1 MSDFSNI
8 NFEAK
13 SRITG
18 DDTPFRN
25 AKVKVFGVGGA
36 GGNTVNRMKQ
46 MNIEGVEYYAVN
58 TDAMALDQSLAD
70 HKILIGEKST
80 RNLGAG
86 MDPEMGR
93 KAVEE
98 NIDDLRNAMKGADL
112 VFVTAGMGGGTGTGA
127 APVVA
132 NIAREE
138 GVLTVAVV
146 TKPFRFEGNV
156 RNSLAQRGVDALR
169 EAADTIIVI
178 ENKKLLNLIQNTN
191 KSATVDEAFKM
202 ADEILGNAVQSICS
216 IMFRHGLVHVD
227 FADIRKV
234 MLKGGSALMGTGTA
248 EGEGRGVAAADS
260 ALSSPL
266 LEDIDIKGAS
276 GVLINVSHGEN
287 YSLLEHNEAMEHIY
301 DAVGEEG
308 CPNIIVG
315 DITLPELGD
324 KVCIT
329 IIATG
334 CGGTNNAAAVGYA
347 GIGSVAYQ
355 QAQAYQQPAPVQAAT
370 PRPTTNFLALAGRA
384 TAAMPTA
391 APTVAAQTV
400 SQRVASV
407 PASAMSAAQT
417 PSYANSAPTQ
427 AYAAAPSYAA
437 PTQSYAASAP
447 NYGAS
452 QTNSYAAPTRQASA
466 APVNLAAAMFSP
478 ASSFASPN
486 FDANKAGFAEETV
499 PAPSASSM
507 RESEEM
513 PAAAEA
519 DPLSN
524 GSSYAGAYAKQE
536 QRAEQNDYMTPAFKR
551 NQSNYDDALKES
563 NIDYEMPAFMRMN
576 SDLF

>member
-1 MSDFSNI
+1 MSDFANI
-8 NFEAK
+8 NFEAM

-18 DDTPFRN
+18 DDTPTRN

-46 MNIEGVEYYAVN
+46 MNIEGVEYYAIN

-98 NIDDLRNAMKGADL
+98 NIDDLKKAMMGADL

-127 APVVA
+127 APIVA
-132 NIAREE
+132 TVAREL
-138 GVLTVAVV
+138 GILTVAVV

-156 RNSLAQRGVDALR
+156 RNSLAQNGVRALR

-248 EGEGRGVAAADS
+248 EGEGRGVAAADA

-266 LEDIDIKGAS
+266 LEDIDIQGAS

-308 CPNIIVG
+308 NPNIIVG

-334 CGGTNNAAAVGYA
+334 CGGSNNAAAVNYA
-347 GIGSVAYQ
+347 GIGTAAYQ
-355 QAQAYQQPAPVQAAT
+355 MNQTQAQYQAPAAPVQAAT
-370 PRPTTNFLALAGRA
+370 PRPTTNFLALAGRN
-384 TAAMPTA
+384 TSAMPTA
-391 APTVAAQTV
+391 AMPAAPTVATPAVT
-400 SQRVASV
+400 QRVV
-407 PASAMSAAQT
+407 PAT
-417 PSYANSAPTQ
+417 AP
-427 AYAAAPSYAA
+427 AAPSY
-437 PTQSYAASAP
+437 SAP
-447 NYGAS
+447 QN
-452 QTNSYAAPTRQASA
+452 TYAQSAAARQA
-466 APVNLAAAMFSP
+466 APVNAAAAMFAP
-478 ASSFASPN
+478 ASSFASPS
-486 FDANKAGFAEETV
+486 FDAKASYTEETV
-499 PAPSASSM
+499 APKSI
-507 RESEEM
+507 RETEEM
-513 PAAAEA
+513 PGAAEA

-524 GSSYAGAYAKQE
+524 GNYASTFKQE
-536 QRAEQNDYMTPAFKR
+536 SRPAQTEQVNTVDYATPAFMR
-551 NQSNYDDALKES
+551 NQNGSEDALKES
-563 NIDYEMPAFMRMN
+563 NVDYDLPAFMRMN
-576 SDLF
+576 DLF

>member
-1 MSDFSNI
+1 MSDFANI

-46 MNIEGVEYYAVN
+46 MNIEGVEYYAIN

-98 NIDDLRNAMKGADL
+98 NIDDLREAMKGADL

-156 RNSLAQRGVDALR
+156 RNSLAQNGVRALR

-191 KSATVDEAFKM
+191 KNATVDEAFKM

-248 EGEGRGVAAADS
+248 EGEGRGVAAADA

-266 LEDIDIKGAS
+266 LEDIDIQGAS

-308 CPNIIVG
+308 NPNIIVG

-334 CGGTNNAAAVGYA
+334 CGGTNNAAAINYGGMA
-347 GIGSVAYQ
+347 ANFP
-355 QAQAYQQPAPVQAAT
+355 QAQAYQPVQAT
-370 PRPTTNFLALAGRA
+370 PRPTTNFVALAGRN
-384 TAAMPTA
+384 TAAMQTAAMAA
-391 APTVAAQTV
+391 APTVAAPAVT
-400 SQRVASV
+400 QRVA
-407 PASAMSAAQT
+407 PAQ
-417 PSYANSAPTQ
+417 SYAS
-427 AYAAAPSYAA
+427 A
-437 PTQSYAASAP
+437 PTQSYQTPAFVASP
-447 NYGAS
+447 TS
-452 QTNSYAAPTRQASA
+452 SYSRPATPTQQA
-466 APVNLAAAMFSP
+466 NAMFAP
-478 ASSFASPN
+478 ASSFASPS
-486 FDANKAGFAEETV
+486 FDAKAGYAEEAVAT
-499 PAPSASSM
+499 ATTTL
-507 RESEEM
+507 RQSEEM
-513 PAAAEA
+513 PGIAEA
-519 DPLSN
+519 DPLSSGN
-524 GSSYAGAYAKQE
+524 YGSSYAKQE
-536 QRAEQNDYMTPAFKR
+536 PRMVQEQASAVDYGTPAFVR
-551 NQSNYDDALKES
+551 NQKGSEDALKES
-563 NIDYEMPAFMRMN
+563 NVDYDLPAFMRMN
-576 SDLF
+576 DLF

>member
-1 MSDFSNI
+1 MSDFANI
-8 NFEAK
+8 NFEAM

-18 DDTPFRN
+18 DDTPTRN

-46 MNIEGVEYYAVN
+46 MNIEGVEYYAIN

-98 NIDDLRNAMKGADL
+98 NIDDLKKAMMGADL

-127 APVVA
+127 APIVA
-132 NIAREE
+132 TVAREL
-138 GVLTVAVV
+138 GILTVAVV

-156 RNSLAQRGVDALR
+156 RNSLAQNGVRALR

-248 EGEGRGVAAADS
+248 EGEGRGVAAADA

-266 LEDIDIKGAS
+266 LEDIDIQGAS

-308 CPNIIVG
+308 NPNIIVG

-334 CGGTNNAAAVGYA
+334 CGGSNNAAAMNYA
-347 GIGSVAYQ
+347 GIGTAAYQ
-355 QAQAYQQPAPVQAAT
+355 MNQAQAQYQAPAAPVQAAT
-370 PRPTTNFLALAGRA
+370 PRPTTNFLALAGRNTA
-384 TAAMPTA
+384 SMPTAAMPTA
-391 APTVAAQTV
+391 SMPATPTVATPAVT
-400 SQRVASV
+400 QRVV
-407 PASAMSAAQT
+407 PAT
-417 PSYANSAPTQ
+417 AP
-427 AYAAAPSYAA
+427 AAPSYTA
-437 PTQSYAASAP
+437 PQ
-447 NYGAS
+447 
-452 QTNSYAAPTRQASA
+452 NSYTNTVRQA
-466 APVNLAAAMFSP
+466 APVNAAAAMFAP
-478 ASSFASPN
+478 ASSFASPS
-486 FDANKAGFAEETV
+486 FDAKASYTEETV
-499 PAPSASSM
+499 ATTKSI
-507 RESEEM
+507 RETEEM
-513 PAAAEA
+513 PGAAEA

-524 GSSYAGAYAKQE
+524 GNYASSYKQE
-536 QRAEQNDYMTPAFKR
+536 SHPAQTEQVNTVDYATPAYMRSQKG
-551 NQSNYDDALKES
+551 SEDALKES
-563 NIDYEMPAFMRMN
+563 NVDYDLPAFMRMN
-576 SDLF
+576 DLF

>member
-1 MSDFSNI
+1 MSDFANI

-13 SRITG
+13 SRVTG

-46 MNIEGVEYYAVN
+46 MNIEGVEYYAIN

-98 NIDDLRNAMKGADL
+98 NIDDLRDAMKGADL

-127 APVVA
+127 APIVA

-156 RNSLAQRGVDALR
+156 RNSLAQNGVRALR
-169 EAADTIIVI
+169 DAADTIIVI
-178 ENKKLLNLIQNTN
+178 ENKKLMNLIQNTN
-191 KSATVDEAFKM
+191 KNATMDEAFKM

-234 MLKGGSALMGTGTA
+234 MLRGGSALMGTGSA
-248 EGEGRGVAAADS
+248 EGEGRGIAAADA

-266 LEDIDIKGAS
+266 LEDIDIQGAS
-276 GVLINVSHGEN
+276 GVLVNVSHGEN

-308 CPNIIVG
+308 NPNIIVG

-334 CGGTNNAAAVGYA
+334 CGGTNNAAAVNYGGMASAFPQATGY
-347 GIGSVAYQ
+347 
-355 QAQAYQQPAPVQAAT
+355 QPAVQQAT
-370 PRPTTNFLALAGRA
+370 PRPTTNFVALAGRA
-384 TAAMPTA
+384 TATMPTAAMA
-391 APTVAAQTV
+391 APTVAAPAVT
-400 SQRVASV
+400 QRVV
-407 PASAMSAAQT
+407 PAAPA
-417 PSYANSAPTQ
+417 YASAPTQ
-427 AYAAAPSYAA
+427 AYASPARPA
-437 PTQSYAASAP
+437 T
-447 NYGAS
+447 
-452 QTNSYAAPTRQASA
+452 
-466 APVNLAAAMFSP
+466 PVNAAAAMFAP
-478 ASSFASPN
+478 ASSFASPS
-486 FDANKAGFAEETV
+486 FDAKASYAEEV
-499 PAPSASSM
+499 VASSTATATL
-507 RESEEM
+507 RETEEL
-513 PAAAEA
+513 PGVAEA
-519 DPLSN
+519 DPLSSGN
-524 GSSYAGAYAKQE
+524 YANSYAKQE
-536 QRAEQNDYMTPAFKR
+536 PRMMAQNEQTGAVDYGTPAFVR
-551 NQSNYDDALKES
+551 NQKAPEDALKES
-563 NIDYEMPAFMRMN
+563 NVDYELPAFMRMN

>member
-1 MSDFSNI
+1 MSDFENI
-8 NFEAK
+8 NFEAM

-18 DDTPFRN
+18 DDTPSRN

-46 MNIEGVEYYAVN
+46 MNIEGVEYYAIN

-98 NIDDLRNAMKGADL
+98 NIDDLKKAMMGADL

-127 APVVA
+127 APIVA
-132 NIAREE
+132 TVAREL
-138 GVLTVAVV
+138 GILTVAVV

-156 RNSLAQRGVDALR
+156 RNSLAQNGVRALR

-191 KSATVDEAFKM
+191 KNATVDEAFKM

-248 EGEGRGVAAADS
+248 EGEGRGVAAADA

-266 LEDIDIKGAS
+266 LEDIDIQGAS

-308 CPNIIVG
+308 NPNIIVG

-334 CGGTNNAAAVGYA
+334 CGGTNNAAAVNYA
-347 GIGSVAYQ
+347 GIGTAAYQ
-355 QAQAYQQPAPVQAAT
+355 MNPAQAQYQASAAPVQAAT
-370 PRPTTNFLALAGRA
+370 PRPTTNFLALAGRN

-391 APTVAAQTV
+391 SMSAAPTVATPAVT
-400 SQRVASV
+400 QRVV
-407 PASAMSAAQT
+407 PATAPAT
-417 PSYANSAPTQ
+417 PSYTAP
-427 AYAAAPSYAA
+427 
-437 PTQSYAASAP
+437 QSTYASAT
-447 NYGAS
+447 A
-452 QTNSYAAPTRQASA
+452 RQA
-466 APVNLAAAMFSP
+466 APVNTAAAMFAP
-478 ASSFASPN
+478 AASFASPS
-486 FDANKAGFAEETV
+486 FDAKAGYAEEAVAAVKT
-499 PAPSASSM
+499 A
-507 RESEEM
+507 RETEEM
-513 PAAAEA
+513 PGAADA

-524 GSSYAGAYAKQE
+524 GNYANTIKQE
-536 QRAEQNDYMTPAFKR
+536 SRSAQTEQVSAVDYGTPAFMR
-551 NQSNYDDALKES
+551 NQKGSEDALKES
-563 NIDYEMPAFMRMN
+563 NVDYDLPAFMRMN
-576 SDLF
+576 DLF

>member
-156 RNSLAQRGVDALR
+156 RNSLAQNGVNALR

-191 KSATVDEAFKM
+191 KSATVDEAFRM

-248 EGEGRGVAAADS
+248 EGEGRGVAAADA
-260 ALSSPL
+260 ALTSPL
-266 LEDIDIKGAS
+266 LEDIDIQGAS

-334 CGGTNNAAAVGYA
+334 CGGTNRNTPSVGAYA
-347 GIGSVAYQ
+347 NGFQ
-355 QAQAYQQPAPVQAAT
+355 QTQAFSSIPAQPTVQAAT

-391 APTVAAQTV
+391 APTVAAQTI
-400 SQRVASV
+400 QR
-407 PASAMSAAQT
+407 P
-417 PSYANSAPTQ
+417 APTATMNAQ
-427 AYAAAPSYAA
+427 AYAAPMQNYGA
-437 PTQSYAASAP
+437 PTQSYAAPTQAFNASAQ
-447 NYGAS
+447 NNGAA
-452 QTNSYAAPTRQASA
+452 QANSYAAQSRKAPA
-466 APVNLAAAMFSP
+466 APVNLDAAMFKP
-478 ASSFASPN
+478 DYSFASQN
-486 FDANKAGFAEETV
+486 FDANKGGFTEETV
-499 PAPSASSM
+499 PAQTASTL

-513 PAAAEA
+513 PAAADT
-519 DPLSN
+519 DPMSN
-524 GSSYAGAYAKQE
+524 GNYASSYAKQE
-536 QRAEQNDYMTPAFKR
+536 QREQDYSTPAFKR

>member
-1 MSDFSNI
+1 MSDFENI

-18 DDTPFRN
+18 DDAPSRN

-46 MNIEGVEYYAVN
+46 MNIEGVEYYAIN

-98 NIDDLRNAMKGADL
+98 NIDDLKKSMMGADL

-127 APVVA
+127 APIVA
-132 NIAREE
+132 TVAREL
-138 GVLTVAVV
+138 GILTVAVV

-156 RNSLAQRGVDALR
+156 RNSLAQNGVRALR

-178 ENKKLLNLIQNTN
+178 ENKKLLTLIQNTN
-191 KSATVDEAFKM
+191 KNATVDEAFKM

-248 EGEGRGVAAADS
+248 EGEGRGVAAADA

-266 LEDIDIKGAS
+266 LEDIDIQGAS

-308 CPNIIVG
+308 NPNIIVG

-334 CGGTNNAAAVGYA
+334 CGGTNNAAAVNYA
-347 GIGSVAYQ
+347 GIGSAAYQ
-355 QAQAYQQPAPVQAAT
+355 QAQTYQAAAAPVQAAT
-370 PRPTTNFLALAGRA
+370 PRPTTNFVALAGRA

-391 APTVAAQTV
+391 PMAAAPTVAAPAVT
-400 SQRVASV
+400 QRVV
-407 PASAMSAAQT
+407 PAT
-417 PSYANSAPTQ
+417 AP
-427 AYAAAPSYAA
+427 AAPSYMA
-437 PTQSYAASAP
+437 PQNTYASA
-447 NYGAS
+447 A
-452 QTNSYAAPTRQASA
+452 RQA
-466 APVNLAAAMFSP
+466 APVNTAAAMFAP
-478 ASSFASPN
+478 ASSFASPG
-486 FDANKAGFAEETV
+486 FDVKAGYAEEAVATKTV
-499 PAPSASSM
+499 
-507 RESEEM
+507 RETEEM
-513 PAAAEA
+513 PGVAEA

-524 GSSYAGAYAKQE
+524 GNYASSFKQE
-536 QRAEQNDYMTPAFKR
+536 SRPAQTEQVSAVDYDTPAFMR
-551 NQSNYDDALKES
+551 NQKAPEDALKES
-563 NIDYEMPAFMRMN
+563 NVDYDLPAFMRMN

>member
-1 MSDFSNI
+1 MSDFANI

-13 SRITG
+13 SRVTG

-46 MNIEGVEYYAVN
+46 MNIEGVEYYAIN

-80 RNLGAG
+80 RNLGTG

-98 NIDDLRNAMKGADL
+98 NIDDLRDAMKGADL

-127 APVVA
+127 APIVA

-156 RNSLAQRGVDALR
+156 RNSLAQNGVRALR

-191 KSATVDEAFKM
+191 KNATVDEAFKM

-234 MLKGGSALMGTGTA
+234 MLHGGSALMGTGTA
-248 EGEGRGVAAADS
+248 EGEGRGVAAADA

-266 LEDIDIKGAS
+266 LEDIDIQGAS

-308 CPNIIVG
+308 NPNIIVG

-334 CGGTNNAAAVGYA
+334 CGGTNNAAAVNYGGIAGSFPQATGY
-347 GIGSVAYQ
+347 
-355 QAQAYQQPAPVQAAT
+355 QPTVQAAT
-370 PRPTTNFLALAGRA
+370 PRPTTNFVALAGRS
-384 TAAMPTA
+384 TAAMPAAAMA
-391 APTVAAQTV
+391 APTVAAPAVT
-400 SQRVASV
+400 QRTV
-407 PASAMSAAQT
+407 PA
-417 PSYANSAPTQ
+417 APT
-427 AYAAAPSYAA
+427 YASA
-437 PTQSYAASAP
+437 PTQSYASPARP
-447 NYGAS
+447 MS
-452 QTNSYAAPTRQASA
+452 Q
-466 APVNLAAAMFSP
+466 VNQAAAMFAP

-486 FDANKAGFAEETV
+486 FDAKASYAEEAVATTT
-499 PAPSASSM
+499 ATL
-507 RESEEM
+507 RETEEM
-513 PAAAEA
+513 PGVAEA
-519 DPLSN
+519 DPLSSGN
-524 GSSYAGAYAKQE
+524 YAGSYAKQE
-536 QRAEQNDYMTPAFKR
+536 SRVMAQSEQTNAVDYGTPAFVR
-551 NQSNYDDALKES
+551 NQKAPEDALKES
-563 NIDYEMPAFMRMN
+563 NVDYELPAFMRMN

>member
-1 MSDFSNI
+1 MSDFANI

-46 MNIEGVEYYAVN
+46 MNIEGVEYYAIN

-98 NIDDLRNAMKGADL
+98 NIDDLREAMKGADL

-156 RNSLAQRGVDALR
+156 RNSLAQNGVRALR

-191 KSATVDEAFKM
+191 KNATVDEAFKM

-248 EGEGRGVAAADS
+248 EGEGRGVAAADA

-266 LEDIDIKGAS
+266 LEDIDIQGAS

-308 CPNIIVG
+308 NPNIIVG

-334 CGGTNNAAAVGYA
+334 CGGTNNAAAVNYGGMA
-347 GIGSVAYQ
+347 SAFPQTAAYQ
-355 QAQAYQQPAPVQAAT
+355 TAPVQQAI
-370 PRPTTNFLALAGRA
+370 PRPTTNFVALAGRN
-384 TAAMPTA
+384 TAAMAA
-391 APTVAAQTV
+391 APTVAAPAVT
-400 SQRVASV
+400 QRVAAA
-407 PASAMSAAQT
+407 PAPAFVASPTSNYSRPAT
-417 PSYANSAPTQ
+417 PTQ
-427 AYAAAPSYAA
+427 
-437 PTQSYAASAP
+437 
-447 NYGAS
+447 
-452 QTNSYAAPTRQASA
+452 QA
-466 APVNLAAAMFSP
+466 NAMFAP
-478 ASSFASPN
+478 ASSFASPS
-486 FDANKAGFAEETV
+486 FDAKASYAEETV
-499 PAPSASSM
+499 ATATI
-507 RESEEM
+507 RQTEEM
-513 PAAAEA
+513 PGVAEA

-524 GSSYAGAYAKQE
+524 GSNYAGSYAKQE
-536 QRAEQNDYMTPAFKR
+536 QRAAAQPEQSNSVDYGTPAFVR
-551 NQSNYDDALKES
+551 NSQKAPEDALKES
-563 NIDYEMPAFMRMN
+563 NVDYDLPAFMRMN
-576 SDLF
+576 DLF

>member
-1 MSDFSNI
+1 MSDFENI
-8 NFEAK
+8 NFEAM

-18 DDTPFRN
+18 DDTPSRN

-46 MNIEGVEYYAVN
+46 MNIEGVEYYAIN

-98 NIDDLRNAMKGADL
+98 NIDDLKKAMVGADL

-127 APVVA
+127 APIVA
-132 NIAREE
+132 TVAREL
-138 GVLTVAVV
+138 GILTVAVV

-156 RNSLAQRGVDALR
+156 RNSLAQNGVRALR

-191 KSATVDEAFKM
+191 KNATVDEAFKM

-248 EGEGRGVAAADS
+248 EGEGRGVAAADA

-266 LEDIDIKGAS
+266 LEDIDIQGAS

-308 CPNIIVG
+308 NPNIIVG

-347 GIGSVAYQ
+347 GVGTAGCQPAYQ
-355 QAQAYQQPAPVQAAT
+355 TPAAPVQAT
-370 PRPTTNFLALAGRA
+370 PRPTTNFVALAGRA
-384 TAAMPTA
+384 TAAMPSAMPTAAMAA
-391 APTVAAQTV
+391 APTVAAPAVTQRTV
-400 SQRVASV
+400 S
-407 PASAMSAAQT
+407 
-417 PSYANSAPTQ
+417 
-427 AYAAAPSYAA
+427 AAPSYAA
-437 PTQSYAASAP
+437 PQS
-447 NYGAS
+447 
-452 QTNSYAAPTRQASA
+452 SYASA
-466 APVNLAAAMFSP
+466 ARPATPVNQAAAMFAP
-478 ASSFASPN
+478 ASSFASPS
-486 FDANKAGFAEETV
+486 FDAKASYAEEAVAT
-499 PAPSASSM
+499 ATATATL
-507 RESEEM
+507 RETEEM
-513 PAAAEA
+513 PGAADA

-524 GSSYAGAYAKQE
+524 GNYASSFGKQE
-536 QRAEQNDYMTPAFKR
+536 PRMAQTEQVNSVDYGTPTFMR
-551 NQSNYDDALKES
+551 NQKAPEDTLKES
-563 NIDYEMPAFMRMN
+563 NVDYDLPAFMRMN

>member
-1 MSDFSNI
+1 MSDFANI

-13 SRITG
+13 SRVTG

-46 MNIEGVEYYAVN
+46 MNIEGVEYYAIN

-98 NIDDLRNAMKGADL
+98 NIDDLRDAMKGADL

-127 APVVA
+127 APIVA

-156 RNSLAQRGVDALR
+156 RNSLAQNGVRALR

-191 KSATVDEAFKM
+191 KNATVDEAFKM

-234 MLKGGSALMGTGTA
+234 MLHGGSALMGTGTA
-248 EGEGRGVAAADS
+248 EGEGRGVAAADA

-266 LEDIDIKGAS
+266 LEDIDIQGAS

-308 CPNIIVG
+308 NPNIIVG

-334 CGGTNNAAAVGYA
+334 CGGTNNAAAVNYGGIAGSFPQATGY
-347 GIGSVAYQ
+347 
-355 QAQAYQQPAPVQAAT
+355 QPAVQQAT
-370 PRPTTNFLALAGRA
+370 PRPTTNFVALAGRA
-384 TAAMPTA
+384 TAAMPA
-391 APTVAAQTV
+391 ASMVAPTVAAPAVT
-400 SQRVASV
+400 QRTV
-407 PASAMSAAQT
+407 PAAPA
-417 PSYANSAPTQ
+417 YASAPTQ
-427 AYAAAPSYAA
+427 TYASPAR
-437 PTQSYAASAP
+437 PTTPINQ
-447 NYGAS
+447 
-452 QTNSYAAPTRQASA
+452 
-466 APVNLAAAMFSP
+466 AAAMFAP

-486 FDANKAGFAEETV
+486 FDAKASYAEEV
-499 PAPSASSM
+499 VASSAATATL
-507 RESEEM
+507 RETEEM
-513 PAAAEA
+513 PGVAEA
-519 DPLSN
+519 DPLSSGN
-524 GSSYAGAYAKQE
+524 YAGSYAKQE
-536 QRAEQNDYMTPAFKR
+536 PRMMAQSEQTSAVDYGTPAFVR
-551 NQSNYDDALKES
+551 NQKAPEDALKES
-563 NIDYEMPAFMRMN
+563 NVDYELPAFMRMN

>member
-70 HKILIGEKST
+70 YKILIGEKST

-334 CGGTNNAAAVGYA
+334 CGGKNNAAAEGYA

-355 QAQAYQQPAPVQAAT
+355 QTQAYQQPAPVQAAT

-407 PASAMSAAQT
+407 PASAMSAAQA
-417 PSYANSAPTQ
+417 PSYANTAPTQ
-427 AYAAAPSYAA
+427 AYAAAAPSYAA
-437 PTQSYAASAP
+437 PTQSYATSAP
-447 NYGAS
+447 SYGAS
-452 QTNSYAAPTRQASA
+452 QPNSYAPSTRQAPA

-478 ASSFASPN
+478 PSSFASSN
-486 FDANKAGFAEETV
+486 FDANKGGFVEETV
-499 PAPSASSM
+499 PAQSASSM

-513 PAAAEA
+513 PAAAET

-524 GSSYAGAYAKQE
+524 GSNFGSYAKQE
-536 QRAEQNDYMTPAFKR
+536 QRENDYMTPAFKR

-563 NIDYEMPAFMRMN
+563 NIDYDMPAFMRMN
-576 SDLF
+576 ADMF

>member
-1 MSDFSNI
+1 MSDFANI

-46 MNIEGVEYYAVN
+46 MNIEGVEYYAIN

-98 NIDDLRNAMKGADL
+98 NIDDLREAMKGADL

-156 RNSLAQRGVDALR
+156 RNSLAQNGVRALR

-191 KSATVDEAFKM
+191 KNATVDEAFKM

-234 MLKGGSALMGTGTA
+234 MLHGGSALMGTGTA
-248 EGEGRGVAAADS
+248 EGEGRGVAAADA

-266 LEDIDIKGAS
+266 LEDIDIQGAS

-308 CPNIIVG
+308 NPNIIVG

-334 CGGTNNAAAVGYA
+334 CGGTNNAAAVNYGGMA
-347 GIGSVAYQ
+347 ATFP
-355 QAQAYQQPAPVQAAT
+355 QAQAYQTPVQAT
-370 PRPTTNFLALAGRA
+370 PRPTTNFVALAGRP

-391 APTVAAQTV
+391 AMAAAPTVAAPAVT
-400 SQRVASV
+400 QRVA
-407 PASAMSAAQT
+407 AAQAPAFVASPT
-417 PSYANSAPTQ
+417 SSYSRPATPTQ
-427 AYAAAPSYAA
+427 
-437 PTQSYAASAP
+437 
-447 NYGAS
+447 
-452 QTNSYAAPTRQASA
+452 QA
-466 APVNLAAAMFSP
+466 NAMFAP
-478 ASSFASPN
+478 AASFASPS
-486 FDANKAGFAEETV
+486 FDAKASYAEEAVAT
-499 PAPSASSM
+499 ATATL
-507 RESEEM
+507 RQTEEM
-513 PAAAEA
+513 PGVADA

-524 GSSYAGAYAKQE
+524 GNYGNSYAKQE
-536 QRAEQNDYMTPAFKR
+536 QRVAQTEQVNTVDYGTPAFMR
-551 NQSNYDDALKES
+551 SNQKAPEDALKES
-563 NIDYEMPAFMRMN
+563 NVDYDLPAFMRMN

>member
-1 MSDFSNI
+1 MSDFANI
-8 NFEAK
+8 NFEAM

-18 DDTPFRN
+18 DDTPTRN

-46 MNIEGVEYYAVN
+46 MNIEGVEYYAIN

-98 NIDDLRNAMKGADL
+98 NIDDLKKAMMGADL

-127 APVVA
+127 APIVA
-132 NIAREE
+132 TVAREL
-138 GVLTVAVV
+138 GILTVAVV

-156 RNSLAQRGVDALR
+156 RNSLAQNGVRALR

-248 EGEGRGVAAADS
+248 EGEGRGVAAADA

-266 LEDIDIKGAS
+266 LEDIDIQGAS

-308 CPNIIVG
+308 NPNIIVG

-334 CGGTNNAAAVGYA
+334 CGGTNNAAAVNYA
-347 GIGSVAYQ
+347 GIGTAAYQ
-355 QAQAYQQPAPVQAAT
+355 MNPAQAQYQASAAPVQAAT
-370 PRPTTNFLALAGRA
+370 PRPTTNFLALAGRN

-391 APTVAAQTV
+391 SMSAAPTVATPAVT
-400 SQRVASV
+400 QRVV
-407 PASAMSAAQT
+407 PATAPAT
-417 PSYANSAPTQ
+417 PSYTAP
-427 AYAAAPSYAA
+427 
-437 PTQSYAASAP
+437 QSTYASAT
-447 NYGAS
+447 A
-452 QTNSYAAPTRQASA
+452 RQA
-466 APVNLAAAMFSP
+466 APVNTAAAMFAP
-478 ASSFASPN
+478 ASSFASPS
-486 FDANKAGFAEETV
+486 FDAKAGYAEEAVAAVKT
-499 PAPSASSM
+499 A
-507 RESEEM
+507 RETEEM
-513 PAAAEA
+513 PGAADA

-524 GSSYAGAYAKQE
+524 GNYANTIKQE
-536 QRAEQNDYMTPAFKR
+536 SRPAQTEQVSAVDYGTPAFMR
-551 NQSNYDDALKES
+551 NQKGSEDALKES
-563 NIDYEMPAFMRMN
+563 NVDYDLPAFMRMN
-576 SDLF
+576 DLF

>member
-1 MSDFSNI
+1 MSDFANI
-8 NFEAK
+8 NFEAM

-18 DDTPFRN
+18 DDTPTRN

-46 MNIEGVEYYAVN
+46 MNIEGVEYYAIN

-98 NIDDLRNAMKGADL
+98 NIDDLKKAMMGADL

-127 APVVA
+127 APIVA
-132 NIAREE
+132 TVAREL
-138 GVLTVAVV
+138 GILTVAVV

-156 RNSLAQRGVDALR
+156 RNSLAQNGVRALR

-248 EGEGRGVAAADS
+248 EGEGRGVAAADA

-266 LEDIDIKGAS
+266 LEDIDIQGAS

-308 CPNIIVG
+308 NPNIIVG

-334 CGGTNNAAAVGYA
+334 CGGSNNAAAVNYA
-347 GIGSVAYQ
+347 GVGTAAYQ
-355 QAQAYQQPAPVQAAT
+355 MNQTQAQYQAPAAPVQAAT
-370 PRPTTNFLALAGRA
+370 PRPTTNFLALAGRNTA
-384 TAAMPTA
+384 TMPTAAMPA
-391 APTVAAQTV
+391 APTVATPAVT
-400 SQRVASV
+400 QRVV
-407 PASAMSAAQT
+407 PAT
-417 PSYANSAPTQ
+417 AP
-427 AYAAAPSYAA
+427 AAPSY
-437 PTQSYAASAP
+437 SAP
-447 NYGAS
+447 QN
-452 QTNSYAAPTRQASA
+452 TYAQSAAARQA
-466 APVNLAAAMFSP
+466 APVNAAAAMFAP
-478 ASSFASPN
+478 ASSFASPS
-486 FDANKAGFAEETV
+486 FDAKASYTEETV
-499 PAPSASSM
+499 APKSI
-507 RESEEM
+507 RETEEM
-513 PAAAEA
+513 PGAAEA

-524 GSSYAGAYAKQE
+524 GNYASTFKQE
-536 QRAEQNDYMTPAFKR
+536 SRPAQTEQVNTVDYATPAFMR
-551 NQSNYDDALKES
+551 NQNGSEDALKES
-563 NIDYEMPAFMRMN
+563 NVDYDLPAFMRMN
-576 SDLF
+576 DLF

>member
-46 MNIEGVEYYAVN
+46 MNIEGVEYYAIN

-70 HKILIGEKST
+70 YKILIGEKST

-98 NIDDLRNAMKGADL
+98 NIDELRNAMKGADL

-156 RNSLAQRGVDALR
+156 RNSLAQNGVRALR

-191 KSATVDEAFKM
+191 KNATVDEAFKM

-248 EGEGRGVAAADS
+248 EGEGRGVAAADA

-266 LEDIDIKGAS
+266 LEDIDIQGAS

-334 CGGTNNAAAVGYA
+334 CGGTNNAAAKNYGGFSGAFPQTPVF
-347 GIGSVAYQ
+347 
-355 QAQAYQQPAPVQAAT
+355 QQPAPVQAAT
-370 PRPTTNFLALAGRA
+370 PRPTTNFVALAGRN
-384 TAAMPTA
+384 TAAMPSAMQA
-391 APTVAAQTV
+391 APTVAAPAVT
-400 SQRVASV
+400 QRVV
-407 PASAMSAAQT
+407 PAAPTSAMSAAPAYGAQ
-417 PSYANSAPTQ
+417 TQ
-427 AYAAAPSYAA
+427 AYAAPTPSYAA
-437 PTQSYAASAP
+437 PTQ
-447 NYGAS
+447 NLGAT
-452 QTNSYAAPTRQASA
+452 QQSYAAPSRQTPAT
-466 APVNLAAAMFSP
+466 PINQAAAMFAP
-478 ASSFASPN
+478 DYSFASPK
-486 FDANKAGFAEETV
+486 FDAKAGFAEETV
-499 PAPSASSM
+499 PAPTASTL
-507 RESEEM
+507 REAEEM
-513 PAAAEA
+513 PAAADA

-524 GSSYAGAYAKQE
+524 GNYTGSYMKQE
-536 QRAEQNDYMTPAFKR
+536 QNAEQNDPYKTPAFMR
-551 NQSNYDDALKES
+551 NQNNYDALKERD
-563 NIDYEMPAFMRMN
+563 IDYDMPAFMRMS
-576 SDLF
+576 SDMF

>member
-13 SRITG
+13 SRVTG

-46 MNIEGVEYYAVN
+46 MNIEGVEYYAIN

-98 NIDDLRNAMKGADL
+98 NIDDLRDAMKGADL

-156 RNSLAQRGVDALR
+156 RNSLAQNGVRALR
-169 EAADTIIVI
+169 DAADTIIVI
-178 ENKKLLNLIQNTN
+178 ENKKLMNLIQNTN
-191 KSATVDEAFKM
+191 KNATMDEAFKM

-234 MLKGGSALMGTGTA
+234 MLRGGSALMGTGSA
-248 EGEGRGVAAADS
+248 EGEGRGIAAADA

-266 LEDIDIKGAS
+266 LEDIDIQGAS
-276 GVLINVSHGEN
+276 GVLVNVSHGEN

-308 CPNIIVG
+308 NPNIIVG

-334 CGGTNNAAAVGYA
+334 CGGTNNAAAVNYG
-347 GIGSVAYQ
+347 GIASAFP
-355 QAQAYQQPAPVQAAT
+355 QAQAYQQGPAVQAAT
-370 PRPTTNFLALAGRA
+370 PRPTTNFVALAGRS
-384 TAAMPTA
+384 TAAMPA
-391 APTVAAQTV
+391 AAMVAPTVAAPAV
-400 SQRVASV
+400 AQRTV
-407 PASAMSAAQT
+407 PA
-417 PSYANSAPTQ
+417 AP
-427 AYAAAPSYAA
+427 AYAAP
-437 PTQSYAASAP
+437 QSTY
-447 NYGAS
+447 
-452 QTNSYAAPTRQASA
+452 ASA
-466 APVNLAAAMFSP
+466 ARPATPVNAAAAMFAP
-478 ASSFASPN
+478 ASSFASPS
-486 FDANKAGFAEETV
+486 FDAKASYAEEV
-499 PAPSASSM
+499 VAPTATATL
-507 RESEEM
+507 RETEEL
-513 PAAAEA
+513 PGVAEA

-524 GSSYAGAYAKQE
+524 GNYAGSNMKQDL
-536 QRAEQNDYMTPAFKR
+536 RAEQNDYKTPAFKR
-551 NQSNYDDALKES
+551 NPSGYDDALKES
-563 NIDYEMPAFMRMN
+563 NVDYELPAFMRMN

>member
-1 MSDFSNI
+1 MSDFENI
-8 NFEAK
+8 NFEAM

-18 DDTPFRN
+18 DDTPSRN

-46 MNIEGVEYYAVN
+46 MNIEGVEYYAIN

-98 NIDDLRNAMKGADL
+98 NIDDLKKAMVGADL

-127 APVVA
+127 APIVA
-132 NIAREE
+132 TVAREL
-138 GVLTVAVV
+138 GILTVAVV

-156 RNSLAQRGVDALR
+156 RNSLAQNGVRALR

-191 KSATVDEAFKM
+191 KNATVDEAFKM

-248 EGEGRGVAAADS
+248 EGEGRGVAAADA

-266 LEDIDIKGAS
+266 LEDIDIQGAS

-308 CPNIIVG
+308 NPNIIVG

-334 CGGTNNAAAVGYA
+334 CGGSNNAAAVNYA
-347 GIGSVAYQ
+347 GIGTAAYQ
-355 QAQAYQQPAPVQAAT
+355 MNQTQAQYQASAAPVQAAT
-370 PRPTTNFLALAGRA
+370 PRPTHG
-384 TAAMPTA
+384 
-391 APTVAAQTV
+391 
-400 SQRVASV
+400 
-407 PASAMSAAQT
+407 SAEHL
-417 PSYANSAPTQ
+417 
-427 AYAAAPSYAA
+427 
-437 PTQSYAASAP
+437 
-447 NYGAS
+447 
-452 QTNSYAAPTRQASA
+452 R
-466 APVNLAAAMFSP
+466 
-478 ASSFASPN
+478 
-486 FDANKAGFAEETV
+486 
-499 PAPSASSM
+499 
-507 RESEEM
+507 
-513 PAAAEA
+513 
-519 DPLSN
+519 
-524 GSSYAGAYAKQE
+524 
-536 QRAEQNDYMTPAFKR
+536 KR
-551 NQSNYDDALKES
+551 NRSPGCPGEYRCRYVCSGFFFRFSEL
-563 NIDYEMPAFMRMN
+563 
-576 SDLF
+576 

>member
-1 MSDFSNI
+1 MSDFANI

-13 SRITG
+13 SRVTG

-46 MNIEGVEYYAVN
+46 MNIEGVEYYAIN

-98 NIDDLRNAMKGADL
+98 NIDDLRDAMKGADL

-127 APVVA
+127 APIVA

-156 RNSLAQRGVDALR
+156 RNSLAQNGVRALR

-191 KSATVDEAFKM
+191 KNATVDEAFKM

-234 MLKGGSALMGTGTA
+234 MLHGGSALMGTGTA
-248 EGEGRGVAAADS
+248 EGEGRGVAAADA

-266 LEDIDIKGAS
+266 LEDIDIQGAS

-308 CPNIIVG
+308 NPNIIVG

-334 CGGTNNAAAVGYA
+334 CGGTNNAAAVNYGGIAGSFPQATGY
-347 GIGSVAYQ
+347 
-355 QAQAYQQPAPVQAAT
+355 QPTVQAAT
-370 PRPTTNFLALAGRA
+370 PRPTTNFVALAGRS

-391 APTVAAQTV
+391 SMATAPTVAAPAVT
-400 SQRVASV
+400 QRTV
-407 PASAMSAAQT
+407 PAAPA
-417 PSYANSAPTQ
+417 YASAPTQ
-427 AYAAAPSYAA
+427 TYASPAR
-437 PTQSYAASAP
+437 PTTPINQ
-447 NYGAS
+447 
-452 QTNSYAAPTRQASA
+452 
-466 APVNLAAAMFSP
+466 AAAMFAP

-486 FDANKAGFAEETV
+486 FDAKASYAEEV
-499 PAPSASSM
+499 VASSAATATL
-507 RESEEM
+507 RETEEM
-513 PAAAEA
+513 PGVAEA
-519 DPLSN
+519 DPLSSGN
-524 GSSYAGAYAKQE
+524 YAGSYAKQE
-536 QRAEQNDYMTPAFKR
+536 PRMMAQSEQTSSVDYGTPAFVR
-551 NQSNYDDALKES
+551 NQKAPEDALKES
-563 NIDYEMPAFMRMN
+563 NVDYELPAFMRMN

>member
-1 MSDFSNI
+1 MSDFANI

-13 SRITG
+13 SRVTG

-46 MNIEGVEYYAVN
+46 MNIEGVEYYAIN

-98 NIDDLRNAMKGADL
+98 NIDDLRDAMKGADL

-156 RNSLAQRGVDALR
+156 RNSLAQNGVRALR
-169 EAADTIIVI
+169 DAADTIIVI
-178 ENKKLLNLIQNTN
+178 ENKKLMNLIQNTN
-191 KSATVDEAFKM
+191 KNATMDEAFKM

-234 MLKGGSALMGTGTA
+234 MLRGGSALMGTGSA
-248 EGEGRGVAAADS
+248 EGEGRGIAAADA

-266 LEDIDIKGAS
+266 LEDIDIQGAS
-276 GVLINVSHGEN
+276 GVLVNVSHGEN

-308 CPNIIVG
+308 NPNIIVG

-334 CGGTNNAAAVGYA
+334 CGGTNNAAAVNYGGMASAFPQATGY
-347 GIGSVAYQ
+347 
-355 QAQAYQQPAPVQAAT
+355 QPAVQQAT
-370 PRPTTNFLALAGRA
+370 PRPTTNFVALAGRA
-384 TAAMPTA
+384 TATMPTAAMA
-391 APTVAAQTV
+391 APTVAAPAVT
-400 SQRVASV
+400 QRVV
-407 PASAMSAAQT
+407 PAAPA
-417 PSYANSAPTQ
+417 YASAPTQ
-427 AYAAAPSYAA
+427 AYASPARPA
-437 PTQSYAASAP
+437 T
-447 NYGAS
+447 
-452 QTNSYAAPTRQASA
+452 
-466 APVNLAAAMFSP
+466 PVNAAAAMFAP
-478 ASSFASPN
+478 ASSFASPS
-486 FDANKAGFAEETV
+486 FDAKASYAEEV
-499 PAPSASSM
+499 VASSTATATL
-507 RESEEM
+507 RETEEL
-513 PAAAEA
+513 PGVAEA
-519 DPLSN
+519 DPLSSGN
-524 GSSYAGAYAKQE
+524 YANSYAKQE
-536 QRAEQNDYMTPAFKR
+536 PRMMAQNEQAGAVDYGTPAFVR
-551 NQSNYDDALKES
+551 NQKAPEDALKES
-563 NIDYEMPAFMRMN
+563 NVDYELPAFMRMN

>member
-1 MSDFSNI
+1 MSDFANI

-156 RNSLAQRGVDALR
+156 RNSLAQNGVNALR

-248 EGEGRGVAAADS
+248 EGEGRGVAAADA

-266 LEDIDIKGAS
+266 LEDIDIQGAS

-334 CGGTNNAAAVGYA
+334 CGGTNNAAAKNYGGFSGA
-347 GIGSVAYQ
+347 FPQTSVF
-355 QAQAYQQPAPVQAAT
+355 QQPAPVQAAT
-370 PRPTTNFLALAGRA
+370 PRPTTNFVALAGRN
-384 TAAMPTA
+384 TAAMPSAMQA
-391 APTVAAQTV
+391 APTVAAPAVT
-400 SQRVASV
+400 QRVV
-407 PASAMSAAQT
+407 PAAPTSAMSATSAYGAQ
-417 PSYANSAPTQ
+417 TQ
-427 AYAAAPSYAA
+427 AYAAPAPSYAA
-437 PTQSYAASAP
+437 PTQ
-447 NYGAS
+447 NLGAT
-452 QTNSYAAPTRQASA
+452 QQSYAAPSRQTPAT
-466 APVNLAAAMFSP
+466 PINQAAAMFAP
-478 ASSFASPN
+478 DYSFASPK
-486 FDANKAGFAEETV
+486 FDAKAGFAEETV
-499 PAPSASSM
+499 PAPTASTL
-507 RESEEM
+507 REAEEM
-513 PAAAEA
+513 PAAADT

-524 GSSYAGAYAKQE
+524 GNYAGSYMKQE
-536 QRAEQNDYMTPAFKR
+536 QNAEQNDPYKTPAFMR
-551 NQSNYDDALKES
+551 NQNNYDALKERD
-563 NIDYEMPAFMRMN
+563 IDYDMPAFMRMS
-576 SDLF
+576 SDMF

>member
-1 MSDFSNI
+1 
-8 NFEAK
+8 
-13 SRITG
+13 
-18 DDTPFRN
+18 
-25 AKVKVFGVGGA
+25 VKVFGVGGA

-46 MNIEGVEYYAVN
+46 MNIEGVEYYAIN

-98 NIDDLRNAMKGADL
+98 NIDDLKKAMVGADL

-127 APVVA
+127 APIVA
-132 NIAREE
+132 TVAREL
-138 GVLTVAVV
+138 GILTVAVV

-156 RNSLAQRGVDALR
+156 RNSLAQNGVRALR

-191 KSATVDEAFKM
+191 KNATVDEAFKM

-248 EGEGRGVAAADS
+248 EGEGRGVAAADA

-266 LEDIDIKGAS
+266 LEDIDIQGAS

-308 CPNIIVG
+308 NPNIIVG

-334 CGGTNNAAAVGYA
+334 CGGTNNAAAAGFA
-347 GIGSVAYQ
+347 GIGTAAYQ
-355 QAQAYQQPAPVQAAT
+355 QAYQTPVAPVQAT
-370 PRPTTNFLALAGRA
+370 PRPTTNFVALAGRA
-384 TAAMPTA
+384 TAAMPASMPTAAMPTAAMA
-391 APTVAAQTV
+391 APTVAAPAVTQRTV
-400 SQRVASV
+400 S
-407 PASAMSAAQT
+407 
-417 PSYANSAPTQ
+417 
-427 AYAAAPSYAA
+427 AAPSYASA
-437 PTQSYAASAP
+437 QQSSYASAARP
-447 NYGAS
+447 
-452 QTNSYAAPTRQASA
+452 A
-466 APVNLAAAMFSP
+466 APVNQAAAMFAP
-478 ASSFASPN
+478 ASSFASPS
-486 FDANKAGFAEETV
+486 FDAKASYAEESVAT
-499 PAPSASSM
+499 ATASTTL
-507 RESEEM
+507 RETEEM
-513 PAAAEA
+513 PGAADA

-524 GSSYAGAYAKQE
+524 GNYANSYKQE
-536 QRAEQNDYMTPAFKR
+536 SRPAQTEQVSAVDYGTPAFMR
-551 NQSNYDDALKES
+551 NQKGSEDALKES
-563 NIDYEMPAFMRMN
+563 NVDYDLPAFMRMN
-576 SDLF
+576 DLF